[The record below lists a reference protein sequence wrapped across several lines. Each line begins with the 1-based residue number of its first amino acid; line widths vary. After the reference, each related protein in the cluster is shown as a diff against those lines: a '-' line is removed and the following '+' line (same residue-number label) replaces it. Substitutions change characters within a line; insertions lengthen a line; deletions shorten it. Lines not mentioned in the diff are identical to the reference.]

1 MWFIS
6 FVCRRIRLFH
16 SHFPFTLLL
25 VWLMDQNTTFLHLP
39 PCVFILKKL
48 PFARGRNDI
57 NSICIGIFCIKLLEP
72 VLMDRCDTNLANN
85 ESGFNDNSS
94 NIYTSSIKNHEDK
107 NLGINFNALQSSIYP
122 KSNFLC
128 ITFFFF
134 YCDVI
139 HTNCY
144 TI

>member
-1 MWFIS
+1 MTS
-6 FVCRRIRLFH
+6 
-16 SHFPFTLLL
+16 TLSALA
-25 VWLMDQNTTFLHLP
+25 F
-39 PCVFILKKL
+39 
-48 PFARGRNDI
+48 
-57 NSICIGIFCIKLLEP
+57 FCIKLLEP

-128 ITFFFF
+128 ITFFFSIVMSF
-134 YCDVI
+134 TQTVI
-139 HTNCY
+139 QSNTRS
-144 TI
+144 